1 MTDFRAAVFK
11 LRGGLWTAL
20 FLAVLYLAGPV
31 APWALLT
38 GLFLV
43 ALGQGIRFWAAGSI
57 VRYRGEEVGAQQL
70 VTWGPYG
77 LVRNPLYIGNG
88 LIGAGWGMMA
98 GWGAF
103 LLFILAFIL
112 LSGVVI
118 VPWEEAFLRRRF
130 AEEYE
135 EYASRTGRFLPKKWT
150 LRDLDGPFT
159 AEVLWRSERHSVFV
173 TLAGTA
179 LLLMKTWEIYPL
191 VKG

>member
-31 APWALLT
+31 PPWALLT

-57 VRYRGEEVGAQQL
+57 LRYRGEQVGAQQL

-98 GWGAF
+98 GWSAF
-103 LLFILAFIL
+103 FLFLLAFIL
-112 LSGVVI
+112 LYGVVI
-118 VPWEEAFLRRRF
+118 VPWEETYLRQRF
-130 AEEYE
+130 GVEYE
-135 EYASRTGRFLPKKWT
+135 EYVSRTGRFFPRKWT
-150 LRDLDGPFT
+150 LKGLDGPFDT
-159 AEVLWRSERHSVFV
+159 GVLWRSERHSVFV

-179 LLLMKTWEIYPL
+179 LLLMKTWEMYPW
-191 VKG
+191 

>member
-20 FLAVLYLAGPV
+20 FLAVLFLAGPV
-31 APWALLT
+31 DSWALLT
-38 GLFLV
+38 GLFFV

-57 VRYRGEEVGAQQL
+57 LRYRGEQVGAQQL

-98 GWGAF
+98 GWSAFMLFLLAF
-103 LLFILAFIL
+103 LFLY
-112 LSGVVI
+112 GVVI
-118 VPWEEAFLRRRF
+118 VPWEEAFLRQRF
-130 AEEYE
+130 GAEYE
-135 EYASRTGRFLPKKWT
+135 GYVSRTGRFFPKKWT
-150 LRDLDGPFT
+150 LEGLDGPFDM
-159 AEVLWRSERHSVFV
+159 AVLWRSERHSVFV

-179 LLLMKTWEIYPL
+179 LLLMKTWKIYPW
-191 VKG
+191 

>member
-1 MTDFRAAVFK
+1 MTDLRALVFK

-20 FLAVLYLAGPV
+20 FIAVLFLARPV
-31 APWALLT
+31 ELWALLT

-57 VRYRGEEVGAQQL
+57 VRYRGEQVGAQQL

-98 GWGAF
+98 GWSAF
-103 LLFILAFIL
+103 FLFILVFIL
-112 LSGVVI
+112 LYGVVI
-118 VPWEEAFLRRRF
+118 VPWEETFLRQRF
-130 AEEYE
+130 GEEYE
-135 EYASRTGRFLPKKWT
+135 GYVSRTGQFIPKKWT
-150 LRDLDGPFT
+150 LKELNGPFNT
-159 AEVLWRSERHSVFV
+159 EVLWRSERHSVFV

-179 LLLMKTWEIYPL
+179 LLLMKIWEIYPW
-191 VKG
+191 